1 MIQLYAVRLDAA
13 RSDIVKDLI
22 RHGVLIPISVKVEA
36 ADGDTAGT
44 RVRFDE
50 VVDEDVESDTPE
62 VNWGGS
68 QR

>member
-1 MIQLYAVRLDAA
+1 MELYALRNDAYD
-13 RSDIVKDLI
+13 SESVKALI